1 MRELP
6 LFQNLTERERQTVL
20 NTLSAKEKHYGKGEL
35 ICHYEGNQTLIG
47 VILEGSAQVL
57 RYDEANRKM
66 VLEWLQPGD
75 VFGEVLAFPCGF
87 QKEEETFVACDKTT
101 KAVYLDYVALTE
113 LCAQA
118 RNGGVPGILAANWN
132 GILTRKVAAFGR
144 RLEIL
149 SCRSIREKLNC
160 YFSILAK
167 EQRSKTIENPY
178 NMTVLAEYLCVDRSA
193 MVRELGVMRDAGLIK
208 MEKKDVILL

>member
-1 MRELP
+1 MKELP
-6 LFQNLTERERQTVL
+6 LFQNLNEREHQTIL
-20 NTLSAKEKHYGKGEL
+20 TRLSAKEKNYGKGEL
-35 ICHYEGNQTLIG
+35 LCRYEGNQTLIG

-66 VLEWLQPGD
+66 VLEWLHPGD
-75 VFGEVLAFPCGF
+75 VFGEALAFPCGF
-87 QKEEETFVACDKTT
+87 EKEEETFVVCDRAT
-101 KAVYLDYVALTE
+101 KVLYFAYEKLTE
-113 LCAQA
+113 LCDQA
-118 RNGGVPGILAANWN
+118 RDGGVPGALAANWS
-132 GILTRKVAAFGR
+132 GILTKKVAAFGR

-167 EQRSKTIENPY
+167 EQGDRQFENPY
-178 NMTVLAEYLCVDRSA
+178 NMTVLADYLCVDRSA
-193 MVRELGVMRDAGLIK
+193 MVREIGAMRDEGLIK